1 MKKKILII
9 ISIIIVGVAAV
20 FGFSNSDIVRDRVE
34 TIEEQTLYGCPSS
47 KKNKKR
53 WSKWRKRLLQSLQ
66 ALPF

>member
-53 WSKWRKRLLQSLQ
+53 WSK
-66 ALPF
+66 